1 MVLIPAR
8 GSAGWGQQPPPV
20 RAPTIPHAQNHPLMS
35 SWAIMYAPKSQPH
48 PSLGH
53 PETHNYSQNQTP
65 THLHTHDSKSHS
77 HPGVTP
83 FPIFLHFSST
93 PTPEHTHNLTPNG
106 HTHTPKNCFHS
117 HTSIS
122 KIRSH
127 LPAPTPPTLPQLSS
141 ANGPELDT
149 RARTPHRSHAQRARL
164 PCTHSPTHPPFPIPP
179 HPPRDRAGSCTPRP
193 VFPAQLTGLSLE
205 QKLQRGQKQAE
216 ANPRL
221 DQTPATPHP
230 GGPQKRRE
238 TSRCG
243 CGARRLR
250 RLGALA
256 RSGRLHSGSA

>member
-1 MVLIPAR
+1 MLARRGGGTSTSAPARTPPAPPRAPPRLAPHRGPPEALSMVLIPAR

-122 KIRSH
+122 KI
-127 LPAPTPPTLPQLSS
+127 
-141 ANGPELDT
+141 
-149 RARTPHRSHAQRARL
+149 HR
-164 PCTHSPTHPPFPIPP
+164 
-179 HPPRDRAGSCTPRP
+179 
-193 VFPAQLTGLSLE
+193 
-205 QKLQRGQKQAE
+205 KKQMFIYDS
-216 ANPRL
+216 NPRHSFPRKF
-221 DQTPATPHP
+221 TPN
-230 GGPQKRRE
+230 
-238 TSRCG
+238 RCG
-243 CGARRLR
+243 LCLFPP
-250 RLGALA
+250 
-256 RSGRLHSGSA
+256 SYTCW